1 MYKEL
6 ILECSKDIKWTRI
19 QSPATITEIQEAEN
33 IVGYIFPIELKQMLS
48 ELNGDSYLLL
58 STDRIKENCL
68 LNREYLKECY
78 EDIDRHIFF
87 AENGCGDYYCYNI
100 DDNGKPDTSAI
111 YIWEHE
117 TNETYVVA
125 NDIKE
130 LIIRYYNSEI

>member
-19 QSPATITEIQEAEN
+19 QSPATIAEIQKAEN
-33 IVGYIFPIELKQMLS
+33 IVGYTFPDELRELLS
-48 ELNGDSYLLL
+48 ELNGDSYLIL
-58 STDRIKENCL
+58 STDQIKENCL

-78 EDIDRHIFF
+78 EDIDCHIFF
-87 AENGCGDYYCYNI
+87 AGNGCGDYYCYNVT
-100 DDNGKPDTSAI
+100 DNGKADTSAI

-117 TNETYVVA
+117 TNETHFVA
-125 NDIKE
+125 TSIKE